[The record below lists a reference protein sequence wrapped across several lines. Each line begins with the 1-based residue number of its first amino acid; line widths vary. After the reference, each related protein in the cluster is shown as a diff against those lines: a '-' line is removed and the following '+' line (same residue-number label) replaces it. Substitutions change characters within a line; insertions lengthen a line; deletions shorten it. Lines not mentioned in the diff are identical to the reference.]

1 MFIVT
6 ELQIAAD
13 NTAATINTA
22 FTDISLA
29 QNKYYTILAAACIS
43 NVYKHAAFLYT
54 EDGYIAHECFTH
66 VAEPVTPPE
75 EPEVEPGGE

>member
-1 MFIVT
+1 MAFIVT
-6 ELQIAAD
+6 ELQIAQDGTVAS
-13 NTAATINTA
+13 INTD
-22 FTDISLA
+22 FQNVNQA

-66 VAEPVTPPE
+66 VLEPAP
-75 EPEVEPGGE
+75 EPEGE